1 VKVFTYWCQE
11 TRRID
16 RVAVTTRA
24 GSDIS
29 VDDAKQKLDQR
40 FLYLAEM
47 RRHADSLSDAR
58 RQQIKAFFAEGATAG
73 DEYQRPIC
81 EEVVKVLDEHNVI
94 TRNRYGALVLNSEDH
109 VFLDIDFSAP
119 LPLPSIF
126 SRLFLA
132 IAYSGKASG
141 DAATLRQK
149 ALDRVLLAAR
159 LSAFSHLRY
168 RIYETKQGLRVVVG
182 GAKIPPQS
190 AYMDELCKA
199 FAVDERYALLCH
211 QQNCFRAR
219 LTPKPARLRLAYPAG
234 VRFPYSAADAARM
247 ATWIQTYNERSAKYS
262 VCRLVTELG
271 GAQSSPILDIHDKL
285 CKVDTALPLA

>member
-1 VKVFTYWCQE
+1 VKVYAYWCQE

-16 RVAVTTRA
+16 RVAITTRA
-24 GSDIS
+24 GSDVS
-29 VDDAKQKLDQR
+29 VEDAKQKLDQR

-47 RRHADSLSDAR
+47 RRHADSLSEAR
-58 RQQIKAFFAEGATAG
+58 REQIRAFFAEGATA

-109 VFLDIDFSAP
+109 VFLDIDFNAP
-119 LPLPSIF
+119 VESPSIF

-132 IAYSGKASG
+132 IAYSGKAS
-141 DAATLRQK
+141 DDVARLRQK
-149 ALDRVLLAAR
+149 ALDRVQLTAR
-159 LSAFSHLRY
+159 MSAFSHLRY
-168 RIYETKQGLRVVVG
+168 RIYETKLGLRVVVG
-182 GAKIPPQS
+182 GARIPPQS

-199 FAVDERYALLCH
+199 FAVDERYALLCR

-262 VCRLVTELG
+262 VCRLVTECG
-271 GAQSSPILDIHDKL
+271 GALSSPILDIHDKL
-285 CKVDTALPLA
+285 CKVDVALPLA

>member
-1 VKVFTYWCQE
+1 M
-11 TRRID
+11 
-16 RVAVTTRA
+16 AVTTRA

-234 VRFPYSAADAARM
+234 VRFPYSDADAARM
-247 ATWIQTYNERSAKYS
+247 ATWIQTYNERSAKHS